1 MNEFKSLLKSKTL
14 WFSVALAAL
23 GALEMQSQLIPEAYR
38 GHVLVLIAAISAAL
52 RFATTLPVMKK

>member
-14 WFSVALAAL
+14 WFSVLLAVL